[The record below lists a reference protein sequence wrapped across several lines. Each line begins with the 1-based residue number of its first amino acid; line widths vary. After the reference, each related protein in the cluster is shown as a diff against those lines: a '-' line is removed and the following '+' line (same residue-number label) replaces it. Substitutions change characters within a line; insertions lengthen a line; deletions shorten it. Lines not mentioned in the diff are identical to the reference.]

1 MNVGVRWWS
10 WSNMD
15 NLIRRDVNK
24 VEWVGWHLISY
35 ATVMTM
41 LDPFTNPFL
50 FVDKSKEGNAIRWW
64 ISVASFSCP
73 SGLCLLLW
81 LWIMS
86 SPMVFWNAMKCSLVR
101 STFISIDDTLFFA
114 MYWSVRPVLMYLRN
128 PILASRWV
136 ENILKLSHVLKD
148 WRVDMILC
156 SPNSKAET
164 CMFEWISWWT
174 QKRGLRGFLLV
185 ITSKFS
191 MYAVL
196 IGNSPGWLM
205 VVSLTV
211 MDSDGSRIW
220 ERRVMYGIS
229 REDLRSYLSQSYRMR
244 RWWGWHTYHW

>member
-35 ATVMTM
+35 ATVMTL
-41 LDPFTNPFL
+41 LDPFTNSIL

-73 SGLCLLLW
+73 SGLCFLLW

-101 STFISIDDTLFFA
+101 STFISADNTLFFV

-136 ENILKLSHVLKD
+136 ENILKLSHVFLK
-148 WRVDMILC
+148 IEE
-156 SPNSKAET
+156 SKWY
-164 CMFEWISWWT
+164 CVPRI
-174 QKRGLRGFLLV
+174 QKLKLV
-185 ITSKFS
+185 CLSEFR
-191 MYAVL
+191 
-196 IGNSPGWLM
+196 
-205 VVSLTV
+205 
-211 MDSDGSRIW
+211 D
-220 ERRVMYGIS
+220 ERKSGGYVA
-229 REDLRSYLSQSYRMR
+229 SY
-244 RWWGWHTYHW
+244 W